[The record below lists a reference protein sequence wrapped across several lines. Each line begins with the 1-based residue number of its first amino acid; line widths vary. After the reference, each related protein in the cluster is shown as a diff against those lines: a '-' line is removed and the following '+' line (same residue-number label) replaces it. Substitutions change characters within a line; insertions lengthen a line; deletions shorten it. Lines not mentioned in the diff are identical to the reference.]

1 DRYVYFQTGADY
13 ETNRIAGT
21 ERDFEI
27 FDVILALTSI
37 LAAVGVTNQLALAV
51 HARRRE
57 IALYRV
63 LGMTTAD
70 VRTMIVLEGLFV
82 GVLGGLLAVVLG
94 VPLGYAAIGALKVV
108 SAFTVAFDLPAKYPV
123 LVVAGSTLLALVAS
137 LYPANRAARA
147 SCAESIH
154 YE

>member
-1 DRYVYFQTGADY
+1 DLLEVKSEGATKRLAIVAITDDLGWIPASMPYRQSKTYALIDAADFEIIAPFAHRVGYAAAFAFPDEATRASAWHALRARLAEDRYVYFQTAHDY

-27 FDVILALTSI
+27 FDVILVLTSI

-70 VRTMIVLEGLFV
+70 VRI
-82 GVLGGLLAVVLG
+82 
-94 VPLGYAAIGALKVV
+94 
-108 SAFTVAFDLPAKYPV
+108 
-123 LVVAGSTLLALVAS
+123 
-137 LYPANRAARA
+137 
-147 SCAESIH
+147 
-154 YE
+154 